1 MQNER
6 KLIIAIDG
14 FASSGKSTLA
24 KALAD
29 ALGYVFIDTGA
40 MYRGVAYFV
49 SMHDLYAADSIHEEA
64 LIQRLD
70 EINLL
75 FGAPN
80 AGNDRPL
87 LLNGVD
93 ISEAIRS
100 SEISALVSLIAVIPE
115 VRTKLVDLQRQMGQH
130 GGIVMDGR
138 DIGTVVFPQADLKIF
153 VTAEIDIRAQRR
165 YIEMRKSSPEIT
177 LASVKS
183 NLASRDEIDTKRT
196 TSPLK
201 QAEDAVLFDTGLLT
215 RETQLEKALSL
226 VHELLA
232 K

>member
-14 FASSGKSTLA
+14 YASSGKSTLA

-40 MYRGVAYFV
+40 MYRGVSYFTV
-49 SMHDLYAADSIHEEA
+49 INGLYTHDSIHEEA
-64 LIQRLD
+64 LIKRLD
-70 EINLL
+70 EVHLM
-75 FGAPN
+75 FGDPII
-80 AGNDRPL
+80 GNDRPL
-87 LLNGVD
+87 LLNGVNIND
-93 ISEAIRS
+93 PIRS
-100 SEISALVSLIAVIPE
+100 SEISALVSLVAVIPE
-115 VRTKLVDLQRQMGQH
+115 VRTKLVDLQRQMGTH

-153 VTAEIDIRAQRR
+153 VTADLDIRAHRR
-165 YIEMRKSSPEIT
+165 FIEMQKNMPDIT
-177 LASVKS
+177 LEAVKA
-183 NLASRDEIDTKRT
+183 NLASRDEIDTTR
-196 TSPLK
+196 SIGPLK
-201 QAEDAVLFDTGLLT
+201 QAEDAILFDTGLLT
-215 RETQLEKALSL
+215 RETQLEKALTL

>member
-1 MQNER
+1 MPNDR

-14 FASSGKSTLA
+14 YASSGKSTLA

-29 ALGYVFIDTGA
+29 ELGYVFIDTGA

-49 SMHDLYAADSIHEEA
+49 SIHGLYTKNSIHENE
-64 LIQRLD
+64 LIKRLD
-70 EINLL
+70 EIDLL

-80 AGNDRPL
+80 AENDRPL
-87 LLNGVD
+87 LLNGID
-93 ISEAIRS
+93 ISKNIRS
-100 SEISALVSLIAVIPE
+100 TKISELVSLIAVIPE
-115 VRTKLVDLQRQMGQH
+115 VRRKLVDLQQKMGAQ

-138 DIGTVVFPQADLKIF
+138 DIGTVVFPNADLKIF
-153 VTAEIDIRAQRR
+153 VTADLEIRAHRR
-165 YIEMRKSSPEIT
+165 HFEMLKSSPDISLEY
-177 LASVKS
+177 VKS

-201 QAEDAVLFDTGLLT
+201 QAEDAVLFNTDLLT
-215 RETQLEKALSL
+215 RETQLEKALAL
-226 VHELLA
+226 VRELLA

>member
-1 MQNER
+1 MQNDR

-14 FASSGKSTLA
+14 YASSGKSTLA

-40 MYRGVAYFV
+40 MYRGVAYF
-49 SMHDLYAADSIHEEA
+49 SYINGLYSNDSIHEEA
-64 LIQRLD
+64 LINRLD
-70 EINLL
+70 EVHLV
-75 FGAPN
+75 FGDPIE
-80 AGNDRPL
+80 GNDRPL
-87 LLNGVD
+87 LLNGKNIND
-93 ISEAIRS
+93 PIRS
-100 SEISALVSLIAVIPE
+100 SEISALVSLVAVIPE
-115 VRTKLVDLQRQMGQH
+115 VRTKLVDLQRQMGTN

-153 VTAEIDIRAQRR
+153 VTADLDIRAHRR
-165 YIEMRKSSPEIT
+165 FIEMRKQMPNIT
-177 LASVKS
+177 LEAVKA
-183 NLASRDEIDTKRT
+183 NLASRDKIDTTRAVG
-196 TSPLK
+196 PLK

>member
-49 SMHDLYAADSIHEEA
+49 SKYGLYAADSIHEEA

-80 AGNDRPL
+80 TGNDRPL

-93 ISEAIRS
+93 ISEEIRS
-100 SEISALVSLIAVIPE
+100 SEISALVSLVAIIPE
-115 VRTKLVDLQRQMGQH
+115 VRNKLVDLQRQMGQH

-153 VTAEIDIRAQRR
+153 VTADIDIRAQRR
-165 YIEMRKSSPEIT
+165 HIEMRKSSPEIT

-215 RETQLEKALSL
+215 RETQLEKALAL

>member
-1 MQNER
+1 MQNDR

-14 FASSGKSTLA
+14 YASSGKSTLA

-40 MYRGVAYFV
+40 MYRGVAYF
-49 SMHDLYAADSIHEEA
+49 SYIHGLYTKDSIYTEA
-64 LIQRLD
+64 LIKRLD
-70 EINLL
+70 EVQLV
-75 FGAPN
+75 FGDPIT
-80 AGNDRPL
+80 GNDRPL

-177 LASVKS
+177 LESVKS
-183 NLASRDEIDTKRT
+183 NLASRDEIDTQRAIG
-196 TSPLK
+196 PLK

-232 K
+232 Q

>member
-29 ALGYVFIDTGA
+29 TLGYVFIDTGA

-49 SMHDLYAADSIHEEA
+49 SMHGLYAADSIHEEA

-80 AGNDRPL
+80 TGNDRPL

-93 ISEAIRS
+93 ISEEIRS
-100 SEISALVSLIAVIPE
+100 SEISALVSLVAIIPE
-115 VRTKLVDLQRQMGQH
+115 VRNKLVDLQRQMGQH

-153 VTAEIDIRAQRR
+153 VTADIDIRAQRR
-165 YIEMRKSSPEIT
+165 HIEMRKSSPEIT

-215 RETQLEKALSL
+215 RETQLEKALAL